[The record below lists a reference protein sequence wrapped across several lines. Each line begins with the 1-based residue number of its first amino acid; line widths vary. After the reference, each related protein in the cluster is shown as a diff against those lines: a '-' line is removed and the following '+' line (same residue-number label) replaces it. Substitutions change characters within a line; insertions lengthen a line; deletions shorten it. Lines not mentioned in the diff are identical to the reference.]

1 MNAELFKVDP
11 ELAAEIRQPLFTSI
25 WEVKIIPDYWTKGII
40 IKLTKMGALSDCNN
54 WRGITLL
61 PIPSKIMA
69 KIIIQRI
76 IDAIDKQLREERA
89 GFRKG
94 RGCIDQIFALRNI
107 IEQCTEW
114 HRQLYINFVDFHKA
128 FGSINRKSLWRIL
141 RAYGIPKEIA
151 ELIKSFFY
159 NNCTCSVGYSN
170 TWFAVER
177 GERQGSVMSALLF
190 NLIIDWVMNTTTE
203 DAARGIRW
211 NISST
216 LEDLDFADD
225 LALLSH
231 THHHLQEKTNRL
243 SNFANQVGIDDQPD
257 KNRSYDFKH
266 YQPNT
271 NTS

>member
-1 MNAELFKVDP
+1 VIEEQD
-11 ELAAEIRQPLFTSI
+11 RQQNQDLLVLMKCSI
-25 WEVKIIPDYWTKGII
+25 
-40 IKLTKMGALSDCNN
+40 
-54 WRGITLL
+54 
-61 PIPSKIMA
+61 
-69 KIIIQRI
+69 
-76 IDAIDKQLREERA
+76 
-89 GFRKG
+89 F
-94 RGCIDQIFALRNI
+94 
-107 IEQCTEW
+107 
-114 HRQLYINFVDFHKA
+114 
-128 FGSINRKSLWRIL
+128 INRKSLWRIL

-225 LALLSH
+225 LALLSRRV
-231 THHHLQEKTNRL
+231 L
-243 SNFANQVGIDDQPD
+243 F
-257 KNRSYDFKH
+257 RSPKIICFIQSYLFILI
-266 YQPNT
+266 T
-271 NTS
+271 VL